1 MKVTLWMAISV
12 NAMAAR
18 LDGSEDFLSSNDWEL
33 FVELLG
39 ATESLVW
46 GRVTHELFFGPVRE
60 LCPELPIAVLT
71 RDRAFPVDVGTIPA
85 ASPEQA
91 LAELSAH
98 GATTALLAG
107 GPHVNG
113 AFARARLVD
122 EIILAIEPVVVAR
135 GIPLL
140 VGDLPDL
147 HLDLVG
153 VDDSRQPTLRLH
165 YRVAGATG

>member
-1 MKVTLWMAISV
+1 VKVTLWMALSV

-18 LDGSEDFLSSNDWEL
+18 LDGSEDFLSTNDWEL

-60 LCPELPIAVLT
+60 LCPELPVAVLT

-91 LAELSAH
+91 LAELSAQ

-113 AFARARLVD
+113 AFARARLID
-122 EIILAIEPVVVAR
+122 EVVLAIEPVVVAR

-153 VDDSRQPTLRLH
+153 VDDSRRPTLRLH